1 MVSILANVLWVG
13 VAFMSISFA
22 ASLAATIVG

>member
-1 MVSILANVLWVG
+1 MVAMLANVLWVG
-13 VAFMSISFA
+13 VAFMAISFA